1 MAEHDYAAQA
11 RMASALNVLLGI
23 WLIVSPWVFGYSAAG
38 GAAIWNS
45 VVAGALIVIL
55 GANRVSSPHTGSGLS
70 WTNLLLGLWT
80 IASPWIY
87 VYDRQSSA
95 VWDNVVLGVV
105 VAALAVWSGSATA
118 VEHRHHG
125 PIQQT

>member
-1 MAEHDYAAQA
+1 MAERDYAAQA
-11 RMASALNVLLGI
+11 RSASAANVLLGI

-55 GANRVSSPHTGSGLS
+55 AANRVGSPHTGSGLS
-70 WTNLLLGLWT
+70 WTNFLLGLWT

-87 VYDRQSSA
+87 VYERQSSA
-95 VWDNVVLGVV
+95 LWDNVVLGAA
-105 VAALAVWSGSATA
+105 VAVLAIWSGSATA
-118 VEHRHHG
+118 VEHRHQR